1 MKWNS
6 QPHKRKEVLVYAA
19 VWMKVKDTLLVP
31 EGQMFQL
38 EVVSKARCFREQKS
52 GCQAVGTM
60 IQFGFVKKKIQ
71 DANLIEQ

>member
-31 EGQMFQL
+31 EGQIFRL
-38 EVVSKARCFREQKS
+38 EVVSKARCFRE
-52 GCQAVGTM
+52 
-60 IQFGFVKKKIQ
+60 
-71 DANLIEQ
+71 